1 MWAPSKERGAYD
13 FEAWAWVNPRCC
25 GLLWGASGERSWRF
39 VLDPDSSR
47 PDDVPVQVL
56 HAMLEV
62 AEGGGPRDWW
72 AHNGG
77 KYDVCFLL
85 DAVVRLGW
93 AVTGFVAAGRAVVLH
108 VKSPKSKTVLRL
120 FDSMALVPSS
130 LRSAAQDFEL
140 EAQKLLTKDDYSL
153 DVRQWSRERLES
165 GCRADCEVVL
175 QLVDRVEAM
184 LEGYGGGLR
193 ATFASAA
200 MSVLEARTELPDLR
214 NCRAWNATARK
225 AYCGGRVEVFHHMPA
240 RALVEL
246 DVNSSYPW
254 SMTQKLPLR
263 PLGPAAHKRQLW
275 AVLDGEKESGVV
287 HATVTVP
294 ESMEVPPLP
303 FIHPEGGMFFP
314 TGSWRAWF
322 AAPELKYAASIG
334 VKVVPHEAL
343 RFTAELP
350 FWAFVDELYRLK
362 SESTGAKKSLA
373 KFLLNSCYGK
383 FGQRPE
389 RENLRVFH
397 SREEGQDF
405 MLGQAHDTCRPL
417 GRHADG
423 FPDERFMAV
432 KVERWAKRTHY
443 ALAACVTAHSRV
455 LLHRALVKAESLAY
469 CDTDSVH
476 AGLATRELV
485 ETGAALG
492 QLKVEVPLLWARYY
506 APKLYELH
514 PAADGAPHYA
524 CKGFPVTEADF
535 RRAVAMEAVRVERM
549 TLVKAQLKSPSKR
562 AARGPSQRFWA
573 GHSTK
578 RCPLSGGG
586 TRPWSAAELQAN
598 AHVHARSPL
607 AEWFPE

>member
-1 MWAPSKERGAYD
+1 MFAPSKERGAYD
-13 FEAWAWVNPRCC
+13 FEAWNWVNPRCC
-25 GLLWGASGERSWRF
+25 GLLWGASQERSWRF
-39 VLDPDSSR
+39 VLDPDSTR
-47 PDDVPVQVL
+47 PDDVAPAVL
-56 HAMLEV
+56 RHMLEV
-62 AEGGGPRDWW
+62 AELGGPRDWW

-130 LRSAAQDFEL
+130 LKDAARDFEL
-140 EAQKLLTKDDYSL
+140 AAQKLLGKDDYSV
-153 DVRQWSRERLES
+153 DVRQWTRERLET

-175 QLVDRVEAM
+175 ELVERVESM

-214 NCRAWNATARK
+214 NYRSWNATARK
-225 AYCGGRVEVFHHMPA
+225 AYCGGRVEVFHHQPA
-240 RALVEL
+240 AALVEL

-254 SMTQKLPLR
+254 SMTQALPFL
-263 PLGPAAHKRQLW
+263 PLGPAEHKRQLW
-275 AVLDGEKESGVV
+275 AVLDGQKETGVV

-294 ESMEVPPLP
+294 ETMEVPPLP
-303 FIHPEGGMFFP
+303 YLHAGGGMFFP
-314 TGSWRAWF
+314 TGRWRAWF
-322 AAPELKYAASIG
+322 AAPELRYAAQLG
-334 VKVVPHEAL
+334 VKVVPYEAL
-343 RFTAELP
+343 RYTAEKP
-350 FWAFVDELYRLK
+350 FESFVRELYELK
-362 SESTGAKKSLA
+362 SSSRGAKKSLA

-397 SREEGQDF
+397 TREEGQAF
-405 MLGQAHDTCRPL
+405 MMDAVADTCRPL

-443 ALAACVTAHSRV
+443 ALAACVTASSRV
-455 LLHRALVKAESLAY
+455 LLHRALVASRGLAY

-476 AGLATRELV
+476 AELATRETV
-485 ETGAALG
+485 ETGDQLG

-524 CKGFPVTEADF
+524 CKGFPVTEEDF
-535 RRAVAMEAVRVERM
+535 RRAVAMEAVRTERM
-549 TLVKAQLKSPSKR
+549 TLVKRQLAQGGKAR
-562 AARGPSQRFWA
+562 RGPQFRAWA

-578 RCPLSGGG
+578 RCPLDGGG
-586 TRPWSAAELQAN
+586 TRPWSVSELEADG
-598 AHVHARSPL
+598 HVHARSPL
-607 AEWFPE
+607 AEWFAE